1 MLPVSIDMFSS
12 SIEHDADDS
21 YLTILEFK
29 YTVTTFT
36 LHSHL
41 TLRRLRLMTITM
53 TKTDDFDY
61 CRLQGA

>member
-41 TLRRLRLMTITM
+41 TLRRL
-53 TKTDDFDY
+53 D
-61 CRLQGA
+61 